1 MATTVPN
8 YEEAAALAVESIS
21 SLDNLP
27 NEVQHILNEI
37 NHLEKKC
44 QDLQNDISRDQR
56 RYIRDVIRTSA
67 AGVYPFSPGEN
78 GATSAGPAPPAKTHV
93 PPRVATA
100 YAEIDALSAE
110 KIQLAER
117 LIFLLARTQS
127 RLDADVTKVRTLQ
140 GESLEDIRRSGRLE
154 PSLSA
159 NISTQVSEHLRNA
172 LDGVSASTDPM
183 TVALTPLASA
193 SSHGNKKRRLNAQT
207 SIKLTAPPQSAA
219 STTAYARSRPSR
231 QAQATK
237 HSLEEPDDDE
247 MDAEGEEDFE
257 GDEGEEDPTLYCFCQ
272 KRSYGDMIGCDNPDC
287 PYQWFHIS
295 CVGVKPPLPDKWFC
309 PDCIKTK
316 GVPEK
321 RKGRKK

>member
-127 RLDADVTKVRTLQ
+127 RLDADVTK

-272 KRSYGDMIGCDNPDC
+272 KRSYGD
-287 PYQWFHIS
+287 FHIS

>member
-44 QDLQNDISRDQR
+44 QGWTYPPSTVTNIYPVLSVDLQNDISRDQR
-56 RYIRDVIRTSA
+56 RYIRDVIRSSA

-78 GATSAGPAPPAKTHV
+78 GATSSGPAPPAKTHV

-127 RLDADVTKVRTLQ
+127 RLDADVTK
-140 GESLEDIRRSGRLE
+140 
-154 PSLSA
+154 
-159 NISTQVSEHLRNA
+159 VSEHLRNA